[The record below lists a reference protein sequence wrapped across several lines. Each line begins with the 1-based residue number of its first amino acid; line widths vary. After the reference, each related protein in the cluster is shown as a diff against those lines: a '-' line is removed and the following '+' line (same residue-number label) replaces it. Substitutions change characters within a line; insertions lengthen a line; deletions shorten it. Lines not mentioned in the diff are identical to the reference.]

1 MKFQKNENIYP
12 LKYMTL
18 IFMNTK
24 YIPTKMKL
32 NDCSNSSQIVIF
44 GKIRTKTFMNICK
57 RYFQ

>member
-1 MKFQKNENIYP
+1 
-12 LKYMTL
+12 
-18 IFMNTK
+18 MNTK
-24 YIPTKMKL
+24 YIHTKMKL